1 MEVLSFRDLFK
12 MALLEKYG
20 TIENMEL
27 LEQKMAHLRT
37 GISITYEDLLII
49 ADESF
54 WPFKNFWSWPKK
66 ESIEKELY
74 STGPLLSRINEDY
87 SKYEK
92 EVITEL
98 NQIFKNISLVSIL
111 LRFIFPEY
119 YGIYSTPVLHISG
132 TPRGRD
138 KVEDY
143 LNYIK
148 ILRDILNIIEIREH
162 YHIERVADVDMLL
175 LALAK
180 LGDDHLEEF
189 NSLYMNLYVPDFSY
203 SLVIS
208 PDFSKSITKE
218 YSYDKEIKS
227 KILDALIH
235 LSKKP
240 NQWLGDTIKQLK
252 GYKEDLWRY
261 RIGKYRLIYIPK
273 LQKRSVV
280 LIGFGQRDNIY
291 DWLDRRFK

>member
-12 MALLEKYG
+12 RALHEKYG

-37 GISITYEDLLII
+37 GISITYEDMLVI

-54 WPFKNFWSWPKK
+54 WPFRKFWSWPKK
-66 ESIEKELY
+66 ESIEKELF

-92 EVITEL
+92 EVITKL

-132 TPRGRD
+132 TLRGRD

-148 ILRDILNIIEIREH
+148 NLRDILNIIEIREH

-208 PDFSKSITKE
+208 PNFSKSITKE
-218 YSYDKEIKS
+218 FSYDKEIKG